1 MKNYKDH
8 LSFPEY
14 YWNYLYD
21 MPDQIFSDTLEKLY
35 LGIIVWDAS
44 GRVLFANPAVRRCYQ
59 TEPAWMSAYFEDKP
73 ARTEQLPF
81 SPEIREPLV
90 FAPSADMT
98 PSVQV
103 RILRPVFSDDDK
115 TQLKFVIELFQE
127 KLPYLD
133 VDGSKE
139 NLYADKDSA
148 MQDIVGRSLSFL
160 RPLIELKKIADSNM
174 PVLLLGESGVG
185 KTLIAQ
191 YVHEC
196 SPRKEQRFF
205 SVNCGAIPGNLLEA
219 ELFGYAPGAFTDASK
234 AGRKGIFEIA
244 DRGTV
249 FLDEIG
255 DMPLP
260 LQVKILHVIENKR
273 LVPVGGREAIRVDVR
288 IITATNKNLKEMIR
302 ENLFRSDLYWRIST
316 FYQTI
321 PPLRER
327 KEDIIPLA
335 HFYLNQLNERYDTH
349 KIFDFTTLYTL
360 MDYEW
365 PGNVRELRH
374 VVERMYF
381 LSRKSIIYFP
391 DFEMV
396 QKVEAEEEKAPEYD
410 FEFILDAIKGHLVQK
425 SYAENKTSH
434 RVAEDLNI
442 SPSKAYR
449 LIKKYCES

>member
-1 MKNYKDH
+1 MNKHKNH
-8 LSFPEY
+8 LNFSED
-14 YWNYLYD
+14 YWEYLYA
-21 MPDQIFSDTLEKLY
+21 MPDQIFSDALDKLY
-35 LGIIVWDAS
+35 LGIIVWDAC
-44 GRVLFANPAVRRCYQ
+44 GTVLFANPAVRKCYQ
-59 TEPAWMSAYFEDKP
+59 TEPAWLKAYYENKP
-73 ARTEQLPF
+73 AQAEKPPF
-81 SPEIREPLV
+81 SPEIREPFVLK
-90 FAPSADMT
+90 PSEDMT
-98 PSVQV
+98 SAVQV
-103 RILRPVFSDDDK
+103 RIVRPVFSDEEK

-127 KLPYLD
+127 NLPYLD

-139 NLYADKDSA
+139 NLRTDKDGE
-148 MQDIVGRSLSFL
+148 MQRIVGRSLAFL

-174 PVLLLGESGVG
+174 PILLLGESGVG

-191 YVHEC
+191 YVHDC
-196 SPRKEQRFF
+196 SPRKDQRFF
-205 SVNCGAIPGNLLEA
+205 AVNCGAIPGNLLEA

-234 AGRKGIFEIA
+234 AGRQGIFEIA

-260 LQVKILHVIENKR
+260 LQVKILHVIENKS
-273 LVPVGGREAIRVDVR
+273 LVPVGGREAIHVDVR

-302 ENLFRSDLYWRIST
+302 KNLFRSDLYWRIST

-335 HFYLNQLNERYDTH
+335 HFYLNQLNEKYGTH
-349 KIFDFTTLYTL
+349 KVFDYATLYTL
-360 MDYEW
+360 LDYDW
-365 PGNVRELRH
+365 PGNVREFQH

-396 QKVEAEEEKAPEYD
+396 QKLEEEEEKAPEYD
-410 FEFILDAIKGHLVQK
+410 FEFILDAIRKHLVRK

-434 RVAEDLNI
+434 RVAEDLSI

-449 LIKKYCES
+449 LIRKYCKD